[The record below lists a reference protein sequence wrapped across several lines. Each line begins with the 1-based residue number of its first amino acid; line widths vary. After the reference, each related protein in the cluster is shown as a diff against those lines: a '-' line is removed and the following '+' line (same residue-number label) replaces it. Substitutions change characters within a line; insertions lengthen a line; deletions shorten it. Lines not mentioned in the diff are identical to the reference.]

1 MKMKKNK
8 TKTLSVYLSFK
19 REVDNKKESKQEICS
34 WNIKNENP
42 KQNKSVFYKSHMKIK
57 NCTSKWKQI

>member
-19 REVDNKKESKQEICS
+19 REVDNKKGSKQEICS
-34 WNIKNENP
+34 WNIKN
-42 KQNKSVFYKSHMKIK
+42 
-57 NCTSKWKQI
+57 